1 MRNTRLSTFDARHY
15 LTESE
20 NLSIWET
27 VSGKRE
33 HETFHYAVL
42 FYSISLVKEAK
53 RPVSVGFR
61 TNYRQVQGQIFI
73 FNSGKAE
80 KTNNNERSSQ
90 NNTINQ

>member
-1 MRNTRLSTFDARHY
+1 M
-15 LTESE
+15 
-20 NLSIWET
+20 
-27 VSGKRE
+27 SGKRE

-42 FYSISLVKEAK
+42 FYSVSLIKEAK

-73 FNSGKAE
+73 FISGKAE

-90 NNTINQ
+90 EIPLTSRSFLKCEGTYFLTSVGICKYCNVW